1 MTKMLELLENYK
13 IIMVN
18 TLKVLMENVDNMPEQ
33 MDNVERWEF

>member
-18 TLKVLMENVDNMPEQ
+18 TLKVLMENVDNMQEQ
-33 MDNVERWEF
+33 MDG